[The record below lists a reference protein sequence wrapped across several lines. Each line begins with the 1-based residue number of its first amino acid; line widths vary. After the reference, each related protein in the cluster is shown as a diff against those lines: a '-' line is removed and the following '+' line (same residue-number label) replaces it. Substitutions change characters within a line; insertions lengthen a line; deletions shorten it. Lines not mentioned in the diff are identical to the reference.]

1 MNYLLP
7 FLDGMYSLAFLP
19 GIVLACAGNFMIAGP
34 MTAAVLPM
42 NMLISYAMLHRQRIV
57 FHQTGL
63 RIRRNYTGFLCYMLL
78 YAPITSPVS
87 FVGYVKELTGAQ
99 RRRK

>member
-1 MNYLLP
+1 
-7 FLDGMYSLAFLP
+7 
-19 GIVLACAGNFMIAGP
+19 

-57 FHQTGL
+57 FRQTGL

-78 YAPITSPVS
+78 YAPRVSCTSRSVS
-87 FVGYVKELTGAQ
+87 SAQ
-99 RRRK
+99 PQERVMPDPPWP